1 MSTETCPLCQRRR
14 ARRTCPALVRQ
25 ICAVCCGTK
34 RLTEIRCPP
43 DCAYLVSARTHPPA
57 VVHRQQERDARFL
70 LPIVGGLD
78 PRQYQLF
85 FLVQGTF
92 HRLAGTGGMTVDDEV
107 VRDTARALSATYET
121 ADKGIIYEHHPSSVP
136 AERLARE
143 LKPLLEQRDGRSPM
157 ASERDL
163 AAVLRC
169 VERAATKARTALD
182 GDRRAY
188 LDLVARLLHASSG
201 GDTGRPDATDTQTET
216 PPSKALP
223 LIVP

>member
-1 MSTETCPLCQRRR
+1 MRAETCPLCQRRR
-14 ARRTCPALVRQ
+14 ARRACPALARQ

-43 DCAYLVSARTHPPA
+43 DCGYLVSARTHPPA

-92 HRLAGTGGMTVDDEV
+92 HRLAGTGGMTVDDDV
-107 VRDTARALSATYET
+107 VRDTAQALAATYET
-121 ADKGIIYEHHPSSVP
+121 AGKGIIYEHRPSSLP
-136 AERLARE
+136 AERLSRE
-143 LKPLLEQRDGRSPM
+143 LKPLLEQRDERGPVAR
-157 ASERDL
+157 ERDL
-163 AAVLRC
+163 VAVLRC
-169 VERAATKARTALD
+169 VERAATEARTALG

-188 LDLVARLLHASSG
+188 LDLVGRLLRASSD
-201 GDTGRPDATDTQTET
+201 GDTRGRDDTATPAETQSGNA
-216 PPSKALP
+216 PP